1 MKKLSTLFL
10 FITILALTFVSCS
23 SDSDNDNKVSIV
35 GKWEFTQYGIGPLG
49 KEVLSDRVNMTDC
62 GRDYM
67 EFLSDGTYKVVLFT
81 KDNGE
86 CSTLKDSGKYTLNG
100 SIFTLRKGGIEN
112 LEPANSELT
121 VLNKTTI
128 KIRIIP
134 PIEKESISEISI
146 LKKI

>member
-10 FITILALTFVSCS
+10 FITILALTFASCS
-23 SDSDNDNKVSIV
+23 SDNNNEVSIV

-121 VLNKTTI
+121 ILNKTTI